1 VTALDIGAFD
11 SRPLGA
17 IADAPESAR
26 ATACGSIKGHDE
38 VSGEL
43 ESDGRGH
50 RRGRG
55 FFGSGAACKFT
66 PSMVFRAALAAAGVA
81 PSSSNQVEPKAGQ
94 SLCPACR

>member
-38 VSGEL
+38 VRGEL
-43 ESDGRGH
+43 EHSLRVA
-50 RRGRG
+50 RALSPAASV
-55 FFGSGAACKFT
+55 GS
-66 PSMVFRAALAAAGVA
+66 S
-81 PSSSNQVEPKAGQ
+81 
-94 SLCPACR
+94 